1 MIAVLSDSL
10 EAFVQSEVKQGRFAS
25 RDEVIAT
32 ALREMQVRQSESEEF
47 SDLRQ
52 ALRAA
57 DEDVAAGRVRQFE
70 NETELRA
77 FADEIKSRG
86 RERLG
91 VGQAA
96 P

>member
-1 MIAVLSDSL
+1 MIAVLPDSL

-32 ALREMQVRQSESEEF
+32 ALREMQLRQSQSESEEF
-47 SDLRQ
+47 SELRQ

-86 RERLG
+86 
-91 VGQAA
+91 
-96 P
+96 